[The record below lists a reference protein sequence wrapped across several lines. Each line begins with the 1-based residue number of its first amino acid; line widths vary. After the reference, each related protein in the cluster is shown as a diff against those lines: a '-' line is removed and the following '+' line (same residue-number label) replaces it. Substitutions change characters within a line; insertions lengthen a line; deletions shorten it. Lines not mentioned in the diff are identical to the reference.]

1 MGLANHQCSP
11 SLYGH
16 AGGALAVVSNKLL
29 MVGGR
34 DVTGDIHSKA
44 EYLDNGLWLPVDD
57 NVTLSSFKLTR
68 PCLAGWQSS
77 AFLLGGDDYG
87 GNILS
92 YIWKLDFEKSPL
104 KWEKHSHLLNGRHAH
119 GCAIIRVK
127 KEPYIVTVGGL
138 SNEYETNEAKVIIF
152 YFNFLRLL
160 TMIFY
165 PPCRSSHLL
174 NCSTL
179 NPEGDPSPPHSLS
192 HFMEEA

>member
-1 MGLANHQCSP
+1 MYLQTNLYARFKGSVGSANHQCSP

-34 DVTGDIHSKA
+34 DVTGEIHSKA
-44 EYLDNGLWLPVDD
+44 EYLDNGVWFPVDD

-68 PCLAGWQSS
+68 SCLAGWQSS

-104 KWEKHSHLLNGRHAH
+104 RWEKHSHLLNGRYAH
-119 GCAIIRVK
+119 GCTIIRVK
-127 KEPYIVTVGGL
+127 QEPYIVTVGGL
-138 SNEYETNEAKVIIF
+138 SNEYETNEAKVRIF
-152 YFNFLRLL
+152 SFTLL
-160 TMIFY
+160 F
-165 PPCRSSHLL
+165 
-174 NCSTL
+174 
-179 NPEGDPSPPHSLS
+179 
-192 HFMEEA
+192 